1 MATGI
6 IQLIFFTSAS
16 IFCNSSQTKTVTGA
30 KKPSSW
36 IVTRVASAQLS
47 GPFDQNQFE
56 GWVTA

>member
-16 IFCNSSQTKTVTGA
+16 IFCNSSQTVTGA